1 MNKSVKIFL
10 NIVIIALVGLIAFL
24 VIRNFMTDGK
34 VQREIKE
41 LYNLIYN
48 SDEETY
54 DLETIYSKFDD
65 VVSTDGYAIVEIVA
79 KDYLSDVFDKI
90 LELEDII
97 NDEKMNSILTVDN
110 YKEDGPNFTETINY
124 LNEVKQKVLNLKAS
138 MLGDLEVNTIMSYII
153 NEDLGDSYLDLYGSL
168 EFAKESN
175 IEKNK
180 ENIEN
185 TVDSFVN
192 QIEGMEKVL
201 NFLSEHKNEWEITD
215 DMIVFD
221 DTSLSNEYND
231 MISSIRQL

>member
-1 MNKSVKIFL
+1 MNKSFKIFL
-10 NIVIIALVGLIAFL
+10 NIVIIAAVGLVAFL

-41 LYNLIYN
+41 IYNLIYN

-54 DLETIYSKFDD
+54 DLETIYTKLDD
-65 VVSTDGYAIVEIVA
+65 VVSNDGYAIVEIVA

-97 NDEKMNSILTVDN
+97 NDERMNNVLTVTN
-110 YKEDGPNFTETINY
+110 YKEDGPNFTDTINY
-124 LNEVKQKVLNLKAS
+124 LDETKQKVLNLKAS

-153 NEDLGDSYLDLYGSL
+153 NEDLEESYIDLYGTL

-175 IEKNK
+175 INKNK
-180 ENIEN
+180 ENIESA
-185 TVDSFVN
+185 VDSFVS
-192 QIEGMEKVL
+192 QIEGMENVID
-201 NFLSEHKNEWEITD
+201 FLIENKNEWEIND

-231 MISSIRQL
+231 MISSIR

>member
-1 MNKSVKIFL
+1 MNKSFKIFL
-10 NIVIIALVGLIAFL
+10 NIVIIAAVGLVAFL

-41 LYNLIYN
+41 IYDLIYN

-54 DLETIYSKFDD
+54 DLETIYTKLDD
-65 VVSTDGYAIVEIVA
+65 VVSNDGYAIVEIVA

-97 NDEKMNSILTVDN
+97 NDERMNNVLTVTN
-110 YKEDGPNFTETINY
+110 YKEDGPNFTDTINY
-124 LNEVKQKVLNLKAS
+124 LDETKQKVLNLKAS
-138 MLGDLEVNTIMSYII
+138 MLGDLEVNTIMLYII
-153 NEDLGDSYLDLYGSL
+153 NEDLEESYIDLYGTL

-175 IEKNK
+175 INKNK
-180 ENIEN
+180 ENIESA
-185 TVDSFVN
+185 VDSFVS
-192 QIEGMEKVL
+192 QIEGMENVID
-201 NFLSEHKNEWEITD
+201 FLIENKNEWEIND

-231 MISSIRQL
+231 MISSIR

>member
-1 MNKSVKIFL
+1 MNKSFKIFL
-10 NIVIIALVGLIAFL
+10 NIVIIAAVGLVAFL

-41 LYNLIYN
+41 IYDLIYN

-54 DLETIYSKFDD
+54 DLETIYTKLDD
-65 VVSTDGYAIVEIVA
+65 VVSNDGYAIVEIVA

-97 NDEKMNSILTVDN
+97 NDERMNNVLTVTN
-110 YKEDGPNFTETINY
+110 YKEDGPNFTDTINY
-124 LNEVKQKVLNLKAS
+124 LDETKQKVLNLKAS

-153 NEDLGDSYLDLYGSL
+153 NEDLEESYIDLYGTL

-175 IEKNK
+175 INKNK
-180 ENIEN
+180 ENIESA
-185 TVDSFVN
+185 VDSFVS
-192 QIEGMEKVL
+192 QIEGMENVID
-201 NFLSEHKNEWEITD
+201 FLIENKNEWKIND

>member
-1 MNKSVKIFL
+1 MNKSFKIFL
-10 NIVIIALVGLIAFL
+10 NIVIIAAVGLVAFL

-41 LYNLIYN
+41 IYDLIYN

-54 DLETIYSKFDD
+54 DLETIYTKLDD
-65 VVSTDGYAIVEIVA
+65 VVSNDGYAIVEIVA

-97 NDEKMNSILTVDN
+97 NDEKMNNILTVPN
-110 YKEDGPNFTETINY
+110 YQEDGPNFTDTINY
-124 LNEVKQKVLNLKAS
+124 LDETKQKVLNLKAS

-153 NEDLGDSYLDLYGSL
+153 NEELEESYIDLYGSL

-175 IEKNK
+175 INKNK
-180 ENIEN
+180 ENIESA
-185 TVDSFVN
+185 VDSFVS
-192 QIEGMEKVL
+192 QIEGMENVID
-201 NFLSEHKNEWEITD
+201 FLIENKNEWKIND

-231 MISSIRQL
+231 MISSIR

>member
-231 MISSIRQL
+231 MISSIR

>member
-1 MNKSVKIFL
+1 MNKSFKIFL
-10 NIVIIALVGLIAFL
+10 NIVIIAAVGLVAFL

-41 LYNLIYN
+41 IYDLIYN

-54 DLETIYSKFDD
+54 DLETIYTKLDD
-65 VVSTDGYAIVEIVA
+65 VVSNDGYAIVEIVA

-97 NDEKMNSILTVDN
+97 NDEKMNNILTVPN
-110 YKEDGPNFTETINY
+110 YQEDGPNFTDTINY
-124 LNEVKQKVLNLKAS
+124 LDETKQKVLNLKAS

-153 NEDLGDSYLDLYGSL
+153 NEELEESYIDLYGSL
-168 EFAKESN
+168 EFAKEKN
-175 IEKNK
+175 INKNK
-180 ENIEN
+180 ENIESA
-185 TVDSFVN
+185 VDSFVS

-201 NFLSEHKNEWEITD
+201 EFLSKNKNEWKIND

-231 MISSIRQL
+231 MISIIR

>member
-1 MNKSVKIFL
+1 MNKSFKIFL
-10 NIVIIALVGLIAFL
+10 NIVIIAAVGLVAFL

-41 LYNLIYN
+41 IYDLIYN

-54 DLETIYSKFDD
+54 DLETIYTKLDD
-65 VVSTDGYAIVEIVA
+65 VVSNDGYAIVEIVA

-97 NDEKMNSILTVDN
+97 NDERMNNVLTVTN
-110 YKEDGPNFTETINY
+110 YKEDGPNFTDTINY
-124 LNEVKQKVLNLKAS
+124 LDETKQKVLNLKAS

-153 NEDLGDSYLDLYGSL
+153 NEDLEESYIDLYGTL

-175 IEKNK
+175 INKNK
-180 ENIEN
+180 ENIESA
-185 TVDSFVN
+185 VDSFVS

-201 NFLSEHKNEWEITD
+201 EFLSKNKNEWKIND

-231 MISSIRQL
+231 MISSIR

>member
-1 MNKSVKIFL
+1 MNKSFKIFL
-10 NIVIIALVGLIAFL
+10 NIVIIAAVGLVAFL

-41 LYNLIYN
+41 IYDLIYN

-54 DLETIYSKFDD
+54 DLETIYTKLDD
-65 VVSTDGYAIVEIVA
+65 VVSNDGYAIVEIVA

-97 NDEKMNSILTVDN
+97 NDERMNNVLTVTN
-110 YKEDGPNFTETINY
+110 YKEDGPNFTDTINY
-124 LNEVKQKVLNLKAS
+124 LDETKQKVLNLKAS

-153 NEDLGDSYLDLYGSL
+153 NEDLEESYIDLYGTL

-175 IEKNK
+175 INKNK
-180 ENIEN
+180 ENIESA
-185 TVDSFVN
+185 VDSFVS
-192 QIEGMEKVL
+192 QIEGMENVID
-201 NFLSEHKNEWEITD
+201 FLIENKNEWEIND

-231 MISSIRQL
+231 MISSIR

>member
-1 MNKSVKIFL
+1 MNKSFKIFL
-10 NIVIIALVGLIAFL
+10 NIVIIAAVGLVAFL

-41 LYNLIYN
+41 IYDLIYN

-54 DLETIYSKFDD
+54 DLETIYTKLDD
-65 VVSTDGYAIVEIVA
+65 VVSNDGYAIVEIVA

-97 NDEKMNSILTVDN
+97 NDERMNNVLTVTN
-110 YKEDGPNFTETINY
+110 YKEDGPNFTDTINY
-124 LNEVKQKVLNLKAS
+124 LDETKQKVLNLKAS

-153 NEDLGDSYLDLYGSL
+153 NEDLEESYIDLYGTL

-175 IEKNK
+175 INKNK
-180 ENIEN
+180 ENIESA
-185 TVDSFVN
+185 VDSFVS
-192 QIEGMEKVL
+192 QIEGMENVID
-201 NFLSEHKNEWEITD
+201 FLIENKNEWEIND

>member
-1 MNKSVKIFL
+1 MNKSFKIFL
-10 NIVIIALVGLIAFL
+10 NIVIIAAVGLVAFL

-41 LYNLIYN
+41 IYDLIYN

-54 DLETIYSKFDD
+54 DLETIYTKLDD
-65 VVSTDGYAIVEIVA
+65 VVSNDGYAIVEIVA

-97 NDEKMNSILTVDN
+97 NDERMNNVLTVTN
-110 YKEDGPNFTETINY
+110 YKEDGPNFTDTINY
-124 LNEVKQKVLNLKAS
+124 LDETKQKVLNLKAS

-153 NEDLGDSYLDLYGSL
+153 NEDLEESYIDLYGTL

-175 IEKNK
+175 INKNK
-180 ENIEN
+180 ENIESA
-185 TVDSFVN
+185 VDSFVS
-192 QIEGMEKVL
+192 QIEGMENVID
-201 NFLSEHKNEWEITD
+201 FLIENKNEWKIND

-231 MISSIRQL
+231 MISSIR

>member
-1 MNKSVKIFL
+1 MNKSFKIFL
-10 NIVIIALVGLIAFL
+10 NIVIIAAVGLVAFL

-41 LYNLIYN
+41 IYDLIYN

-54 DLETIYSKFDD
+54 DLETIYTKLDD
-65 VVSTDGYAIVEIVA
+65 VVSNDGYAIVEIVA

-97 NDEKMNSILTVDN
+97 NDERMNDVLTVTN
-110 YKEDGPNFTETINY
+110 YKEDGPNFTDTINY
-124 LNEVKQKVLNLKAS
+124 LDETKQKVLNLKAS

-153 NEDLGDSYLDLYGSL
+153 NEDLEESYIDLYGTL

-175 IEKNK
+175 INKNK
-180 ENIEN
+180 ENIESA
-185 TVDSFVN
+185 VDSFVS
-192 QIEGMEKVL
+192 QIEGMESVID
-201 NFLSEHKNEWEITD
+201 FLIENKNEWEIND